1 MRARTCTS
9 DIALLLDFVFT
20 FASRAKSNEKSP
32 IMTSFDIL
40 NKMMGPY
47 LFSQTARETLG
58 DKMEL
63 YFHDHSFVPLFIQ
76 VRSLSIL
83 GRLSLTL
90 WIQENYLKTEPS
102 RIRNLAG
109 PDQTLVHLELMDK
122 AASSISDG
130 DLVDAL
136 IHGFVILQ
144 NIVVLITDI

>member
-76 VRSLSIL
+76 VRS
-83 GRLSLTL
+83 
-90 WIQENYLKTEPS
+90 
-102 RIRNLAG
+102 
-109 PDQTLVHLELMDK
+109 
-122 AASSISDG
+122 
-130 DLVDAL
+130 
-136 IHGFVILQ
+136 
-144 NIVVLITDI
+144 